1 MHPDLEVRRCGNAT
15 PARRP
20 TFMAT
25 GSAGSRLLGLV
36 ILSVPLGLWPATGT
50 AQEDVARRETEHLV
64 SVSLRGGAMATDDQ
78 RQVLRLDREG
88 ARARIVGALRP
99 LPWLSAELALGGLV
113 VGGHEGVGAV
123 LDASLGLRAMPRL
136 DRVSPFVAV
145 SVGVGIT
152 GSFVVPVLEGAAGFW
167 FDVAG
172 EWSLGPEIGL
182 THVIWEDGPS
192 RTSDALFVSAGLSLA
207 FRPQIGAPS
216 AERTTTVVRT
226 RTHTRTRV
234 VRELSPP
241 VAPAPPSDPVALMRL
256 VDRALPPATTRSITS
271 MVPPLLFE
279 HDRTDLSS
287 CGEASLYDL
296 LRAIDEVPLDTR
308 IVVEGHADGT
318 GEDAHNRELSH
329 RRAAAVRDVLITH
342 GVAPDR
348 IEIRAFGEGEPLV
361 EELDGRALSLNR
373 RVVVHLVRTA
383 STLAA
388 SAIGPISAEV
398 AP

>member
-1 MHPDLEVRRCGNAT
+1 MD
-15 PARRP
+15 
-20 TFMAT
+20 MAAA
-25 GSAGSRLLGLV
+25 SAGCRLPGLV
-36 ILSVPLGLWPATGT
+36 FLAVALGAPAAGM
-50 AQEDVARRETEHLV
+50 AQADAAPHETEHLV
-64 SVSLRGGAMATDDQ
+64 SLSVRGGAMATDDQ

-88 ARARIVGALRP
+88 ARARLVGGLRP
-99 LPWLSAELALGGLV
+99 LPWLAGEVALGGLV
-113 VGGHEGVGAV
+113 VGGHDGVGAV

-136 DRVSPFVAV
+136 DRVSPFLAV

-152 GSFVVPVLEGAAGFW
+152 GGFVVPVLEGAAGFW

-182 THVIWEDGPS
+182 THVIWEDGPT
-192 RTSDALFVSAGLSLA
+192 RTSDAVFVSAGLSLA
-207 FRPQIGAPS
+207 FRPQVGPPS

-226 RTHTRTRV
+226 RTRTRV
-234 VRELSPP
+234 VHAPP
-241 VAPAPPSDPVALMRL
+241 AAPAPASDPVELMRL
-256 VDRALPPATTRSITS
+256 VDRALPATTTRSITS

-296 LRAIDEVPLDTR
+296 LRAIDEVSLDTR

-318 GEDAHNRELSH
+318 GEDAYNRELSH

-342 GVAPDR
+342 GVAAER

-383 STLAA
+383 STLPAPTDGTA
-388 SAIGPISAEV
+388 SSEV